1 MAVVRHV
8 RKRQETER
16 AAKTNPN
23 STGHKKVL
31 GRYGGLACEPEGKA
45 KSEGLG
51 LSPKK
56 FWRAIF
62 GKSQTAEEK
71 EATQRAADGVK
82 RCAAALQ
89 TQRCFFECILER
101 GH

>member
-8 RKRQETER
+8 RKRQEKER
-16 AAKTNPN
+16 AATTNTN
-23 STGHKKVL
+23 STVHKKLVV
-31 GRYGGLACEPEGKA
+31 RPGGLAYEPEGKA

-71 EATQRAADGVK
+71 EATKRVADGVK
-82 RCAAALQ
+82 RCAAAMQ
-89 TQRCFFECILER
+89 IHMCFECVLER